1 MTLLCGDPSGRTV
14 ARCAKVGFSSRSA
27 WLAGT
32 SGIGFLLATLLV
44 TVVTGL
50 SWLPFPGQFTK

>member
-1 MTLLCGDPSGRTV
+1 VCVRRIRDPSQSNHMTLLCGDPSGRIV

-32 SGIGFLLATLLV
+32 SGIG
-44 TVVTGL
+44 L
-50 SWLPFPGQFTK
+50 SSLR